1 MRPPTDAPTNEPPWN
16 DAATYRGDAVKFEIA
31 HSESRNETFWRI
43 VAANGQ
49 TLATSEMYT
58 RKASCVSAIASI
70 QKNAANAQVVDL
82 TAE

>member
-1 MRPPTDAPTNEPPWN
+1 M
-16 DAATYRGDAVKFEIA
+16 KFEIA
-31 HSESRNETFWRI
+31 KSKSKTQPFFWRI

-58 RKASCVSAIASI
+58 RKASCVSAIASV
-70 QKNAANAQVVDL
+70 QKNGPDAKVVDL

>member
-1 MRPPTDAPTNEPPWN
+1 MVQVIDDRSGRLFEPH
-16 DAATYRGDAVKFEIA
+16 AGRGGTVKFEIA
-31 HSESRNETFWRI
+31 RSNSKKEPFFWRI

-70 QKNAANAQVVDL
+70 QKNAAEAKVVDL

>member
-1 MRPPTDAPTNEPPWN
+1 MNHLAPDVAANEPWK
-16 DAATYRGDAVKFEIA
+16 DATTYRGGTVKFEIA
-31 HSESRNETFWRI
+31 RSNSKKEPFFWRI

-70 QKNAANAQVVDL
+70 QKNADAKVVDL

>member
-1 MRPPTDAPTNEPPWN
+1 M
-16 DAATYRGDAVKFEIA
+16 KFEIA
-31 HSESRNETFWRI
+31 RSKSKSQPFFWRI

-49 TLATSEMYT
+49 TLATSETYT

-70 QKNAANAQVVDL
+70 QANAADAKVVDL

>member
-1 MRPPTDAPTNEPPWN
+1 M
-16 DAATYRGDAVKFEIA
+16 KFEIVR
-31 HSESRNETFWRI
+31 SNSTKEPFFWRI

-58 RKASCVSAIASI
+58 RKASCVSAIASV
-70 QKNAANAQVVDL
+70 QKNSADAQVVDL